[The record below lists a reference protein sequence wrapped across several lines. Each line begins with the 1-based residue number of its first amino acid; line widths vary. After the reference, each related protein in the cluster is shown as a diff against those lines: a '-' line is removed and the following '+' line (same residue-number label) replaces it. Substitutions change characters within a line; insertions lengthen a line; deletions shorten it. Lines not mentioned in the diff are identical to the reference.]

1 MKRKIKSIS
10 RSTKKNFKCSNAYI
24 SQVAIVLFLFSI
36 QLVSF
41 VCLSVS
47 KSQALYLAQ
56 KENRIEMAI
65 VFEAKKILYHNE
77 RIRKCGFDEADL
89 ILYQNYETR
98 QGSIEFMDQTTFLD
112 VEYRFEGLSK
122 RVRIYYSGIQIDQI
136 EFEA

>member
-1 MKRKIKSIS
+1 
-10 RSTKKNFKCSNAYI
+10 
-24 SQVAIVLFLFSI
+24 
-36 QLVSF
+36 
-41 VCLSVS
+41 
-47 KSQALYLAQ
+47 
-56 KENRIEMAI
+56 MAI

-112 VEYRFEGLSK
+112 VEYRFESLSK
-122 RVRIYYSGIQIDQI
+122 RVRIYYSGVQIDQI